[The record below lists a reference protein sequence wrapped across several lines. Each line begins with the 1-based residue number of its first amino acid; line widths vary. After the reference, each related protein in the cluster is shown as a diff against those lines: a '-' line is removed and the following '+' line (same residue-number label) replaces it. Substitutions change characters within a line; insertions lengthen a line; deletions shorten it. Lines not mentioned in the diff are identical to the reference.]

1 MSQTETVE
9 RRSRQV
15 VRFGSLGD
23 IVQTAHALYEAGCQP
38 RNVDTP
44 QKLIPILLAGAE
56 LGLGIMQS
64 LKSITAPVNGVCNLY
79 GDMGLALVR
88 QSGQLQ
94 SFEEHIDG
102 VGENRTAHCTVQRK
116 GYTLKTFSYPMSLA
130 MKLKS
135 YQTAQTK
142 GGPWKEDPDNML
154 MWRARWRALRSE
166 FTDILNGMG
175 GAEEQDDEQVIT
187 VEVVPATGPAAG
199 VNTFPAATAP
209 QALPDMPDD
218 VRKNLEELVR
228 LKGLFNTSFTNPPTS
243 LQWDEY
249 LAARNVKKARELS
262 PTDLAAM
269 VQHFGEMLDPFG
281 YPRASADST
290 SGPDVSPAS

>member
-9 RRSRQV
+9 RRARQV

-23 IVQTAHALYEAGCQP
+23 IVQTAHTLYEAGCLP

-64 LKSITAPVNGVCNLY
+64 LKSITPPVNGVCNLY

-102 VGENRTAHCTVQRK
+102 HGEQRTAHCIVQRK

-130 MKLKS
+130 TKLKS

-187 VEVVPATGPAAG
+187 VEVVQPTGPAAG

-209 QALPDMPDD
+209 QALPEMPED
-218 VRKNLEELVR
+218 VRKNLEKLVEL
-228 LKGLFNTSFTNPPTS
+228 KKLFDISFTSPPTS
-243 LQWDEY
+243 LQWSEY
-249 LAARNVKKARELS
+249 LASKGVKKARELS
-262 PTDLAAM
+262 PEDLAAM
-269 VQHFGEMLDPFG
+269 VTHFGELLDPFG
-281 YPRASADST
+281 YPKSAAGST
-290 SGPDVSPAS
+290 SGHENSPAS